1 MKKNQQK
8 ISIETPEHF
17 ELQFE
22 LAGIGTRFLAYLAD
36 RLIQIGV
43 FLAVLLVAWA
53 VGYPVY
59 RVLHLHEW
67 SRQVWPHLGRWALAG
82 VILVYG
88 IVFLGYFMLFEYFW
102 SGSTPG
108 KRWQRIRVIRKDGRP
123 ISFLDSAIRNIL
135 RFVDILA
142 GVYPVGLIV
151 MFLDSWTRRLGDLAA
166 GTLVVI
172 DERQDRPA
180 LGGARAE
187 GPSDPELRRVVMQMT
202 ADDYQLV
209 ARFLSR
215 QATLEPPVRSKL
227 AGKIVQ
233 RIFKESQYVQAGQPD
248 LEDLLATAAKAYREK
263 TRIL

>member
-1 MKKNQQK
+1 M
-8 ISIETPEHF
+8 
-17 ELQFE
+17 
-22 LAGIGTRFLAYLAD
+22 
-36 RLIQIGV
+36 
-43 FLAVLLVAWA
+43 
-53 VGYPVY
+53 
-59 RVLHLHEW
+59 
-67 SRQVWPHLGRWALAG
+67 
-82 VILVYG
+82 YG

-123 ISFLDSAIRNIL
+123 ISFLDSAIRNLL

-180 LGGARAE
+180 LGGAGSE

-202 ADDYQLV
+202 ADDYQLIV
-209 ARFLSR
+209 RFLSR
-215 QATLEPPVRSKL
+215 RASLEPPVRSKL

-233 RIFKESQYVQAGQPD
+233 RIFKESHYIQAGKPD
-248 LEDLLATAAKAYREK
+248 LEALLETAAKAYREK